1 MTSLTGMGP
10 SEVVFSSKS
19 FFWLSSVSASSTVI
33 QLSFPQSTKKQC
45 CASDWARMGENCSKT
60 TTIRWSIPSKTLQ
73 FNFDTLSVDF
83 RALVRVGCRLMMIFK
98 LIDVSHIWSDCQH
111 LFRQAQ
117 LDGDLESN
125 TWILSVP
132 ACVIR
137 GCNPNSILGEESKG
151 SLEK

>member
-1 MTSLTGMGP
+1 MKSLTGMGP
-10 SEVVFSSKS
+10 SEIVFSSKS

-45 CASDWARMGENCSKT
+45 CASDWARMGENRWRT

-73 FNFDTLSVDF
+73 LNFDTLSVDF
-83 RALVRVGCRLMMIFK
+83 RALVRVGCRLMMILN

-125 TWILSVP
+125 TWILSVS

-137 GCNPNSILGEESKG
+137 GCNSNSILGEESKVKG
-151 SLEK
+151 L